1 MLAYL
6 RFRLA
11 AMFTFRHT
19 RESFS
24 ARKDFA
30 FAEPE
35 SSSTGST
42 SLVGTRVAGSARAS
56 AA

>member
-11 AMFTFRHT
+11 AMFTFRHA
-19 RESFS
+19 RDSLS

-42 SLVGTRVAGSARAS
+42 SLIGTRVAGSARVS

>member
-19 RESFS
+19 REPLPV
-24 ARKDFA
+24 RKDFA